1 MRKLALVLLLLSPL
15 PAHASTFDTFGFGS
29 RALSMGGAMTSD
41 ARDFTATFYNP
52 SLIVDHS
59 LINLGFGIFYESPST
74 TVTPDDPAAKL
85 ALPDGPPSSASY
97 TLGFIFPFAGKLQ
110 DRLALGVGLSLPTRN
125 LIKVQ
130 AVEPSEPSWYLY
142 QSSPDRIQVFLGLGG
157 KPTDWL
163 YLGLGLQAL
172 SDFSGDIEFNV
183 DLFNKNFQR
192 RDLVNELITKQGLV
206 AGLTLIPLSNL
217 RIGFCWRQSMDLNY
231 ELPTNIALGDVGSL
245 FLDVKGVVFF
255 TPNEFTLGVHY
266 APIPSVTLDA
276 DLEYARWSAAPNPA
290 AAIQVKFSGVLAS
303 GLGLTDALAM
313 SSQDAPPGF
322 EDILIPRFGVEWR
335 VVDSVDLRGGY
346 YFRPTMVPLQNGL
359 TNILD
364 GPTHVLSGGIGFRFM
379 SPMETM
385 TEPVEIDAVFQ
396 YGIIGQRHADK
407 TETNPDP
414 PYSYS
419 GQTEV
424 FAIDL
429 RYNFDI
435 VRPTPSKPKSD
446 AIGDDDKP
454 KKDDASEEQPQKLK
468 DDSDAPAPKKKP
480 DPAPK
485 KKQKPKTDDDDG
497 ASS

>member
-1 MRKLALVLLLLSPL
+1 MRKLALLLLLLAPL
-15 PAHASTFDTFGFGS
+15 NAHASTFDTFGFGS
-29 RALSMGGAMTSD
+29 RALSMGGAMTAD

-52 SLIVDHS
+52 SLIVNHN

-74 TVTPDDPAAKL
+74 TVTPDDPAASL
-85 ALPDGPPSSASY
+85 NAVSPPSSASY
-97 TLGFIFPFAGKLQ
+97 TLGFIFPFAGKLR
-110 DRLALGVGLSLPTRN
+110 DRLGLGVGISLPTRN

-130 AVEPSEPSWYLY
+130 AVEPSEPNWYLY

-157 KPTDWL
+157 KPFDWL

-172 SDFSGDIEFNV
+172 SDFSGNINFNV
-183 DLFNKNFQR
+183 DLFNKSFQR
-192 RDLVNELITKQGLV
+192 RDLVNELVTKQGLV
-206 AGLTLIPLSNL
+206 AGATLIPLKNL
-217 RIGFCWRQSMDLNY
+217 QIGFCWRQSMELDY

-245 FLDVKGVVFF
+245 FLDVKGVTFF

-266 APIPSVTLDA
+266 EPIDSLTLDA
-276 DLEYARWSAAPNPA
+276 DLEYARWSTAPNPA
-290 AAIQVKFSGVLAS
+290 AAIKVAFSGVLAS
-303 GLGLTDALAM
+303 GLGLTNALSM
-313 SSQDAPPGF
+313 SSADAPPGF
-322 EDILIPRFGVEWR
+322 DDILIPRFGVEWK
-335 VVDSVDLRGGY
+335 VVDSVDLRAGY
-346 YFRPTMVPLQNGL
+346 YFRPTMIPLQNGV
-359 TNILD
+359 TNLLD

-407 TETNPDP
+407 TDNNVDP

-446 AIGDDDKP
+446 LTGDDDKP
-454 KKDDASEEQPQKLK
+454 KKDDASDEQPQKLK
-468 DDSDAPAPKKKP
+468 DNSDDAPKKQ
-480 DPAPK
+480 APK